1 MSDFSAIAGHPGY
14 SISLRGEVL
23 SDRSGKLLDVDK
35 RGRVKLYV
43 AGKYKMF
50 FLAELFRLS
59 GHMPG
64 DTKAEKAELENRLR
78 WARKVNGH
86 LLALIED
93 LRKARPARPAPGKSR
108 AVRMEEKFLE
118 PLDFETMDGWEG

>member
-1 MSDFSAIAGHPGY
+1 MDSFVVIPEHPDY
-14 SISLRGEVL
+14 SISSRGEVRSKHGNIL
-23 SDRSGKLLDVDK
+23 SVNSRGQVSLRVDNK
-35 RGRVKLYV
+35 SRL
-43 AGKYKMF
+43 F
-50 FLAELFRLS
+50 FLGDLLAMSGVLS
-59 GHMPG
+59 SGEYP
-64 DTKAEKAELENRLR
+64 EKAELENRLR

-108 AVRMEEKFLE
+108 AARMEEKFLE